1 MNEKNNI
8 EINMLSFYES
18 LSEKDRRR
26 YAAIEAQKYG
36 YGGITQI
43 SILFNCDEKTIQKGI
58 SELKDQ
64 EAMSQQ
70 SIRRSGGGRTSK
82 IEAIESINEIFL
94 KVLFEYTAGNPMKEA
109 VKWTNLTK
117 KEIIKG
123 MAKHGISV
131 SKNVVRKL
139 LKKNKFVKRK
149 AQKTTATTQHKD
161 RDNQFK
167 KIVKVRQEYES
178 SNNPIIS
185 IDTKKVEKIG
195 NLYRDG
201 KVECVEPIKVYDH
214 DFPSLASGK
223 IIPYTIFDIK
233 NNEAFVYIGTT
244 CDTSEFACDAI
255 KIWWNTLGINRY
267 PDASSVLCLADGGG
281 SNSCHSD
288 LFKSDLHF
296 LAKEISLDVRMAHYP
311 PGASKWN
318 PIEHLVFPHIA
329 RALSGVILKSINL
342 AQELINKTSTT
353 TGLKVFSRISKKI
366 YEKGRSIVDDFN
378 MEARIIYDDTLGDW
392 NYMVFYND

>member
-1 MNEKNNI
+1 MDVKNNI
-8 EINMLSFYES
+8 EINMLSFYAS

-36 YGGITQI
+36 YGGITQM
-43 SILFNCDEKTIQKGI
+43 SILFNCDEKTIRKGI
-58 SELKDQ
+58 SELSDR

-70 SIRRSGGGRTSK
+70 NIRRGGGGRSSK
-82 IEAIESINEIFL
+82 IEAIKNINIIFL
-94 KVLFEYTAGNPMKEA
+94 EVLSEHTAGNPMKED

-117 KEIIKG
+117 REIIKG
-123 MAKHGISV
+123 MAKRGVTV
-131 SKNVVRKL
+131 SKNIVRKL

-149 AQKTTATTQHKD
+149 AQKSTATTQHKD
-161 RDNQFK
+161 RDTQFQ
-167 KIVKVRQEYES
+167 KIAKARQEYEQS
-178 SNNPIIS
+178 DNPIIS
-185 IDTKKVEKIG
+185 ADTKKIEKIG

-244 CDTSEFACDAI
+244 CDTSELACDAI
-255 KIWWNTLGINRY
+255 KTWWSTLGKIRY
-267 PDASSVLCLADGGG
+267 PHASSILCLADGGG
-281 SNSCHSD
+281 SNSSHSD
-288 LFKSDLHF
+288 LFKSDLHL
-296 LAKEISLDVRMAHYP
+296 LANEINLDIRMAHYP

-318 PIEHLVFPHIA
+318 PIEHLVFPHIT

-342 AQELINKTSTT
+342 GAPRSA
-353 TGLKVFSRISKKI
+353 SR
-366 YEKGRSIVDDFN
+366 
-378 MEARIIYDDTLGDW
+378 A
-392 NYMVFYND
+392 